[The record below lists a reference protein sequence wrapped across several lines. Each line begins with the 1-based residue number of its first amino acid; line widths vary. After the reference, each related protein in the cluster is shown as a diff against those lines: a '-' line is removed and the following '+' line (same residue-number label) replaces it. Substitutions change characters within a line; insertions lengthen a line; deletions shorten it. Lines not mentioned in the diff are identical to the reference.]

1 MTKENTIQD
10 QVPVLLK
17 MQGISKSFPGVKALD
32 KVDFRIYQGEVMGF
46 LGENGAGKSTLM
58 KVLSGVYTR
67 DEGSMVLRGQPYD
80 PKSPKDAMDQGV
92 AIIHQEFNLIDN
104 MKVYENI
111 YLAREVKTSATLDKD
126 TMYKKTGEVLE
137 RLDPGIDPGALV
149 ESLSLAQKQMVEIAR
164 ALALNADIIIMD
176 EPTDALTSR
185 EVEKLFKVIEDLK
198 AQGKGIVYI
207 SHRLEEIERICDRF
221 IVLRDGHYVGERN
234 VKDSSEDE
242 IIKMMVGRSLEDY
255 IPYEK
260 IELGDVSLE
269 VKNLSNEFVKDISF
283 QLRQGEILGIAGL
296 VGAGR
301 TELGKTLYGHYKKDC
316 GDVILNGENINVKN
330 EKEAIK
336 KGIAYVSED
345 RKVDGL
351 VLSMEVN
358 NNMTLS
364 SLKKFIKSLMINKKS
379 EEVEV
384 QKYIDN
390 MAIKTPSAKQ
400 IIENLSGGNQ
410 QKVAIA
416 KGLMT
421 DPSVLILDEPTRGVD
436 VGAKSEIYEILND
449 IKKKG
454 KSIII
459 ISSDMPE
466 LLGLSDRILVVAS
479 GRLVGELDREEASQE
494 KIMELIIKG
503 GKNEK

>member
-1 MTKENTIQD
+1 MC
-10 QVPVLLK
+10 
-17 MQGISKSFPGVKALD
+17 SS
-32 KVDFRIYQGEVMGF
+32 
-46 LGENGAGKSTLM
+46 
-58 KVLSGVYTR
+58 
-67 DEGSMVLRGQPYD
+67 
-80 PKSPKDAMDQGV
+80 
-92 AIIHQEFNLIDN
+92 
-104 MKVYENI
+104 
-111 YLAREVKTSATLDKD
+111 
-126 TMYKKTGEVLE
+126 
-137 RLDPGIDPGALV
+137 
-149 ESLSLAQKQMVEIAR
+149 
-164 ALALNADIIIMD
+164 
-176 EPTDALTSR
+176 
-185 EVEKLFKVIEDLK
+185 DL
-198 AQGKGIVYI
+198 VYI

-364 SLKKFIKSLMINKKS
+364 SLKKFIKSLMINKKN

-466 LLGLSDRILVVAS
+466 LLGLSDRIIVVAS